1 MSGKSCGTRFPTFP
15 ATRPPF
21 KPQPQQPPQQPTGGS
36 STPPIPIP
44 MRSDPMQ
51 VAAFVAGANAQAAA
65 MEQSADDHACSC
77 QRQPEW
83 PEGMPTNTS
92 DLPRPTGTMLC
103 TAESVASQVT
113 SNCLL
118 GPTNETE
125 CTRQRRMIKNKS
137 KVYQAIST
145 GADLGTG
152 ALGFSPY
159 TAAEAGENLVF
170 MFNVPTADLSACIEI
185 SELKV
190 TVTSGAVGDFTLSE
204 SPVAMANGRSTW
216 YAAEDNVVE
225 PVTQEGEQKTGRKIV
240 TTDSNCNCEV
250 IYLFA
255 VFDKN
260 GQVEFTIPGLKAT
273 NYTATI
279 TISISYEVKRHY
291 ATLDCP
297 FPARCGEPDWA
308 APATAAL

>member
-15 ATRPPF
+15 ATRPPY
-21 KPQPQQPPQQPTGGS
+21 KAQPQPQQPTGG

-44 MRSDPMQ
+44 MRGDPMQ
-51 VAAFVAGANAQAAA
+51 VAAFVAGAHAQAA
-65 MEQSADDHACSC
+65 MDDQTGEHACSC
-77 QRQPEW
+77 KREPEW
-83 PEGMPTNTS
+83 PEGMPTSTS
-92 DLPRPTGTMLC
+92 DLPRPSGATLC
-103 TAESVASQVT
+103 SAESIAQQVT

-125 CTRQRRMIKNKS
+125 CTRARRMIKNKS
-137 KVYQAIST
+137 KVYQVSST

-159 TAAEAGENLVF
+159 TAAAAGEDLVF
-170 MFNVPTADLSACIEI
+170 IFNVPTADLSACIEV

-190 TVTSGAVGDFTLSE
+190 TVTSGAAGDFTLAE

-216 YAAEDNVVE
+216 HAEEDNVVE
-225 PVTQEGEQKTGRKIV
+225 PVSQEGEQKTGRKIV

-255 VFDKN
+255 VHDKS
-260 GQVEFTIPGLKAT
+260 GQVEFSIPGLKAS

-297 FPARCGEPDWA
+297 FPARCGEPDWT